1 MAITL
6 ADQYYLKAA
15 TAYPWEIADALENLN
30 YALSYEDEH
39 AQSWCLHGI
48 IHMYNLK
55 NYAEAEAS
63 FNQALQADLNFV
75 DTYKHLTILKIW
87 LGEID
92 KAHKIIEYAVKVKA
106 MDKSTILG
114 LKSMILEIQGRYKDA
129 EGILTTAR
137 LLSLNCD
144 TINWLNMISNRI
156 KAKKKEFKKLRKQS
170 KKESGNRS

>member
-1 MAITL
+1 M
-6 ADQYYLKAA
+6 
-15 TAYPWEIADALENLN
+15 N
-30 YALSYEDEH
+30 Y
-39 AQSWCLHGI
+39 
-48 IHMYNLK
+48 
-55 NYAEAEAS
+55 
-63 FNQALQADLNFV
+63 V

-156 KAKKKEFKKLRKQS
+156 KAKKKEFKKMRKQS